1 MKTYAYII
9 WTNLMIST
17 FTFGGG
23 YIVIPMIR
31 KYYVE
36 KRSYISEQELME
48 IAAVAQSVPGAIAV
62 NLSVTTAYHIK
73 GKSGAFLAAIF
84 SILPA
89 LLILSLISSSYDAFR
104 ANAYIAAA
112 LKGMEAGVAA
122 IMIDVVYDMIAAIYQ
137 DQRKRITLLIPLSFV
152 AVFFLHIH
160 VALILLGCVALSIGY
175 YEWRQR
181 TCL

>member
-1 MKTYAYII
+1 MKTYLYIL
-9 WTNLMIST
+9 WTNLIISA

-23 YIVIPMIR
+23 YVVIPMIR

-62 NLSVTTAYHIK
+62 NLAVTTAFHIK
-73 GKSGAFLAAIF
+73 GKSGALLAAII

-89 LLILSLISSSYDAFR
+89 LLILSIISFSYDAFR
-104 ANAYIAAA
+104 SNVTIAAA

-122 IMIDVVYDMIAAIYQ
+122 IMIDVVLDMAQAIYREKQ
-137 DQRKRITLLIPLSFV
+137 VRITLLVPVSFLAVSVLHVPVAIVLLSSV
-152 AVFFLHIH
+152 VFCL
-160 VALILLGCVALSIGY
+160 GY
-175 YEWRQR
+175 YEGRKR
-181 TCL
+181 LCH